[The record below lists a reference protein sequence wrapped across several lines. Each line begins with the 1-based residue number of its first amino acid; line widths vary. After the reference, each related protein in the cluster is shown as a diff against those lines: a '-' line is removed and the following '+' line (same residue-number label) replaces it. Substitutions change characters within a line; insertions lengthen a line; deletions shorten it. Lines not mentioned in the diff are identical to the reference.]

1 MSCSE
6 TLMLGCCCSNV
17 AMPSRTS
24 FSSAGL
30 GDQPAATRLTAPL
43 SALAALVF
51 VLDGQEIRLFCGP
64 LVPEPVPPLPPPPPP
79 PQAATNSAI
88 ALRRPTAPPARQ
100 T

>member
-1 MSCSE
+1 MSCNE

-30 GDQPAATRLTAPL
+30 DDHPAATRLTVPL

-51 VLDGQEIRLFCGP
+51 VLEGQEIRLFCGP
-64 LVPEPVPPLPPPPPP
+64 FVPEPVPPPPPPPAP
-79 PQAATNSAI
+79 PQALTNSAI
-88 ALRRPTAPPARQ
+88 ALRKPITLPARQ
-100 T
+100 M

>member
-1 MSCSE
+1 MSCNE
-6 TLMLGCCCSNV
+6 TLMLGCCCSKV

-30 GDQPAATRLTAPL
+30 DDQPAATRLTVPL

-51 VLDGQEIRLFCGP
+51 VLDGQEIKLFCGP
-64 LVPEPVPPLPPPPPP
+64 FVPLPVPPLPPPPAP

-88 ALRRPTAPPARQ
+88 ALRSPTALPARQ
-100 T
+100 M